1 MRVKRMILKL
11 MKILSESVLPVFFWT
26 LLIFAFDAPYIAIL
40 TMISAA
46 AHEAG
51 HIISILFLGGR
62 LEIPRGH
69 VSGFRIRRSSTLAYG
84 REIIILLAGP
94 LTNVLVFSI
103 AIMLIPIFDGYAV
116 AFAIINAATAIS
128 NMLPIEGYDGYG
140 ILFQIFSS
148 RGLSRALLILEY
160 CSFLITVCFTFFSLY
175 LLDKFGSG
183 YWIFAMFFCMM
194 IAKLTKFGKFNV
206 FKE

>member
-1 MRVKRMILKL
+1 MKE
-11 MKILSESVLPVFFWT
+11 KILNLLQRMSNSILPVFFWV

-46 AHEAG
+46 VHEAG
-51 HIISILFLGGR
+51 HIISIQFLGGR

-69 VSGFRIRRSSTLAYG
+69 VSGFRIRRSASLAYEQ
-84 REIIILLAGP
+84 EIFILLAGP

-140 ILFQIFSS
+140 ILLQIFSS
-148 RGLSRALLILEY
+148 RGMSGALLTLER

-175 LLDKFGSG
+175 LVDKFGSG

-194 IAKLTKFGKFNV
+194 ITKLTKFGKFNV